1 MGKETLESENSKC
14 KTHWGRLPLVLF
26 GRHRKDQGGRDVM
39 SEGKVG

>member
-1 MGKETLESENSKC
+1 MGEETPDSENSKY

-26 GRHRKDQGGRDVM
+26 GRHRKDQGGTDVM